1 MTDKMKLN
9 GLSFYIILVSSLMIA
24 GCLNYSQETQ
34 LNRDGSGNMK
44 LSYSF
49 PAGSQQGRELSQQL
63 DTAEIRKQVQDTLF
77 TINKISTKTGEG
89 GAWSVQLEIG
99 FKSIEALNNTRLFNM
114 FDISFQDGAPGQ
126 KKFLQFIRP
135 SSERPDPRIEFTRTF
150 IFEFDGEVITHNAHK
165 VDGSKY
171 IWVFKFN
178 DIGDGKYIEAT
189 FAPQEPNYIV
199 FYILGALVVVAGLGF
214 FMLKRR
220 KTKPV
225 IE

>member
-9 GLSFYIILVSSLMIA
+9 ALTFSILLFVSLVTA

-34 LNRDGSGNMK
+34 LNRDGSGMMK

-63 DTAEIRKQVQDTLF
+63 DTAEIRKRIQDTLF

-99 FKSIEALNNTRLFNM
+99 FKSVEALNNTRLFNM

-126 KKFLQFIRP
+126 KKFLQYIKP

-150 IFEFDGEVITHNAHK
+150 IFEFDGETITHNAHK
-165 VDGSKY
+165 VDGSRY
-171 IWVFKFN
+171 IWEFKFN

-199 FYILGALVVVAGLGF
+199 FYILGGLLVVAVLVF
-214 FMLKRR
+214 FLLKRR
-220 KTKPV
+220 RVKPAS
-225 IE
+225 E